1 MYHTQT
7 DAMSTDSDGLHIN
20 TSNTSTSASDTP
32 VKRSSMLKS
41 PLSKIKTPIRN
52 LSITGMSGL
61 LTSTSKSPH
70 SSSVKS
76 KHLSGG
82 TLNMDAVHVTP
93 SVTKALRTL
102 LQQLQYCAA
111 LITAGHM
118 ESTTADTIDTMPIN
132 KHSKQESFDYTA
144 ATTITPNKTANR
156 SSTIGVDDEQ
166 LHDHDNYESGRYT
179 VASVLCKLIAN
190 EFIEGELQSHI
201 LSTSENHAQAAQ
213 VCLYFKL
220 HVYYKLMYFTCMCIL
235 YCLEYIN

>member
-1 MYHTQT
+1 
-7 DAMSTDSDGLHIN
+7 MSTDTDGLHIN
-20 TSNTSTSASDTP
+20 TSSTVTSTTSTSDTP

-61 LTSTSKSPH
+61 LTAKSPH
-70 SSSVKS
+70 DSSVKS
-76 KHLSGG
+76 KHRSSG
-82 TLNMDAVHVTP
+82 TLNIDDVHITT

-118 ESTTADTIDTMPIN
+118 EIKTATAADTIPVN

-144 ATTITPNKTANR
+144 ATTITPNKTNSR
-156 SSTIGVDDEQ
+156 SSTGVDDEQ
-166 LHDHDNYESGRYT
+166 LHEHDSCESGRYT

-190 EFIEGELQSHI
+190 EIVEGELQSHI

-213 VCLYFKL
+213 VGFNINA
-220 HVYYKLMYFTCMCIL
+220 YYTRACV
-235 YCLEYIN
+235 